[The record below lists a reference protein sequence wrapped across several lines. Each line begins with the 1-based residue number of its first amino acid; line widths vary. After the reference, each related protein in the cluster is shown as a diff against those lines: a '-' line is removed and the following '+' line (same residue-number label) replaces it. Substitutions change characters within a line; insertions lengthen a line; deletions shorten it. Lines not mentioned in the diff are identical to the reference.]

1 MKRIYSNYRRLNKW
15 MGIIDYK
22 TLVCIVVYELVILS
36 ILKIINI
43 NFIISF
49 YIFIM
54 FSMPVIVALCINV
67 KNESM
72 IDVMILMIKFFI
84 NKKIF
89 VKNIYSDFDNN
100 VYRK

>member
-1 MKRIYSNYRRLNKW
+1 
-15 MGIIDYK
+15 
-22 TLVCIVVYELVILS
+22 
-36 ILKIINI
+36 
-43 NFIISF
+43 
-49 YIFIM
+49 
-54 FSMPVIVALCINV
+54 MPVIVALCINV